1 MSLVDVSSLDHRG
14 DQLRCPGCGKYVES
28 LMVLDAGECRCRRC
42 ELEAVERADAEVS
55 DWVRPGT
62 RAKRVATRVEAK
74 AVEWMGRRIRR
85 EAADG
90 AG

>member
-1 MSLVDVSSLDHRG
+1 MSIDVSSLDSRV
-14 DQLRCPGCGKYVES
+14 DRLRCPSCGKFVES
-28 LMVLDAGECRCRRC
+28 LAVLDAGECRCRRC
-42 ELEAVERADAEVS
+42 EIEAAERADAEVS

-62 RAKRVATRVEAK
+62 RAKRVATPV
-74 AVEWMGRRIRR
+74 

>member
-1 MSLVDVSSLDHRG
+1 MSIDVSSLDSLG
-14 DQLRCPGCGKYVES
+14 DRLRCPSCGKYVPGLS
-28 LMVLDAGECRCRRC
+28 VLDGGELRCHRC
-42 ELEAVERADAEVS
+42 ETEAGERADAEVS

-62 RAKRVATRVEAK
+62 RAKRVATPV
-74 AVEWMGRRIRR
+74 